1 MSYNKNVVEDA
12 LFQIKNLEET
22 LQENAKGILQSTMSE
37 EIRQLVKESLREQDE
52 DEIEPLM
59 PDAEETDMEDDEM
72 AMDDDDEME
81 DDEFDMDDD
90 EMAMDDDEM
99 DDEDDEMDDE
109 TIDMTDA
116 SDSEVLK
123 VFKAMSD
130 EDGIIVKKE
139 GGNIHLTDGEDEYMI
154 HLGESELG
162 METDDASYDGL
173 SEDDELYGDADVDM
187 EGAIYEIEMDDED
200 DNFSL
205 EEDDDNDFSMGDDEM
220 GFETP
225 VRDAIRSHKGRFE
238 TPMRDRLRS
247 RMDDNMGD
255 DMGDSFRSRRHREYE
270 DDMAEGVDPEME
282 EMYGGNKHDFKRS
295 NGHKMGDVDG
305 HYKDYEMEEMY
316 DGNEHDYE
324 MEEDMESDSVDLDTV
339 MEAIKKTLK
348 AKGVGI
354 GKGPKFAYDKKPN
367 MGGGFNQKRKE
378 AFGKGTKAMG
388 TGKAKFEYKQ
398 GENMEKGSMKKVE
411 TKEASR
417 TYANGSKDGSRGLR
431 KARTNNRNFE
441 YNPFKISESTNQEVQ
456 LLREKNEEYKKALDI
471 FRTKLNEVAVFNSNL
486 AYATRLFTEH
496 STTKQEKINVLRR
509 FDNVES
515 LKESK
520 SLYRS
525 IKSELNSGGSSSE
538 QKITESIERTVN
550 RSVESGSA
558 ANLIE
563 SKTYENPQF
572 LRMKD
577 LMSKL

>member
-1 MSYNKNVVEDA
+1 VEDA

-72 AMDDDDEME
+72 AMDDDEMDDE
-81 DDEFDMDDD
+81 DDEMDDD

-154 HLGESELG
+154 HLGESELD
-162 METDDASYDGL
+162 METDDAYYDGL
-173 SEDDELYGDADVDM
+173 SEDDEMYGDADVDM

-200 DNFSL
+200 DDFSL
-205 EEDDDNDFSMGDDEM
+205 EEYDDNDFSMEDNEM

-255 DMGDSFRSRRHREYE
+255 DMRDSFRSRRHREYE
-270 DDMAEGVDPEME
+270 DDMGEGVNPEME

-295 NGHKMGDVDG
+295 NGHKMGNVDG

-417 TYANGSKDGSRGLR
+417 TYGNGSKDGSRGLR